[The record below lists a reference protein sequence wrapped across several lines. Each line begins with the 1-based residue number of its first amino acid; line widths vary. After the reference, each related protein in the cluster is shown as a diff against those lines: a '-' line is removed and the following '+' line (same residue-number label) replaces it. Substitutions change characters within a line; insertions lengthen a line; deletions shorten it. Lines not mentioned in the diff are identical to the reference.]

1 MLNFL
6 FAYINIMV
14 DDELIADAVQV
25 FAEQSVFIQRTNQIL
40 HDLLFFIREYLH
52 VHLFLQLIVEGS
64 CIAINHF
71 LVVGVL
77 RIISVSIVV
86 GHLVIFSDTFQCLIQ
101 FVLSFFFF
109 RLCFVGIVSKFIV
122 ITVVRIIQSRTVF
135 VALSHECIVRI
146 LSFQGRIIIQF
157 GIDII
162 LQFVERHLQHLH
174 QQHLLGGESLELL

>member
-40 HDLLFFIREYLH
+40 HDLLFFI
-52 VHLFLQLIVEGS
+52 
-64 CIAINHF
+64 
-71 LVVGVL
+71 
-77 RIISVSIVV
+77 SIVV
-86 GHLVIFSDTFQCLIQ
+86 GHLVVFSDTFQCLIQ

-174 QQHLLGGESLELL
+174 LQHLLGGESLELL